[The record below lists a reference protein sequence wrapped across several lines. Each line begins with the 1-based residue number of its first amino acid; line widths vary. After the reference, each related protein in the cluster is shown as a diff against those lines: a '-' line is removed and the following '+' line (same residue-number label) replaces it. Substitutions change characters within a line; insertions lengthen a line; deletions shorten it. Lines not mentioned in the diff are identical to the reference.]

1 MNRPALMLVLA
12 LALPLP
18 LALTALAQGTAP
30 ETPPAAA
37 SPPRALASPVPP
49 IAAPV
54 GPPAAAPAP
63 PAPPAPVPSSRA
75 PAPTAAPT
83 AAPGTAPVGPPAT
96 TGPAGLSPPGFD
108 CIGAE
113 QIEDDA
119 FAIPFARGA
128 ATLAP
133 ATDGALEAL
142 FARAN
147 AEPTRP
153 LCILG
158 HAGPQEGGA
167 TANTRLAARR
177 AAAVA
182 DDLARR
188 GLPRDRLRA
197 EVRVAAF
204 ARAAA
209 IPAGRSVTVVL
220 LPAP

>member
-1 MNRPALMLVLA
+1 MTRRALMLAVA
-12 LALPLP
+12 LALSPGLV
-18 LALTALAQGTAP
+18 ALAQGTGPAP
-30 ETPPAAA
+30 APRATA
-37 SPPRALASPVPP
+37 SPSPP

-54 GPPAAAPAP
+54 GPPA
-63 PAPPAPVPSSRA
+63 
-75 PAPTAAPT
+75 
-83 AAPGTAPVGPPAT
+83 GTS
-96 TGPAGLSPPGFD
+96 PAGLSHPGFD

-119 FAIPFARGA
+119 FAIPFARAA

-133 ATDGALEAL
+133 AAEAPLEAL
-142 FARAN
+142 LTRAR
-147 AEPTRP
+147 AEPTRQ

-182 DDLARR
+182 EELGKR
-188 GLPRDRLRA
+188 GLPRERLRA

-209 IPAGRSVTVVL
+209 ISAGRSVTVVL

>member
-1 MNRPALMLVLA
+1 MRRATLAMAFALAVLA
-12 LALPLP
+12 APV
-18 LALTALAQGTAP
+18 LAQGNAP
-30 ETPPAAA
+30 ALAPAAEP
-37 SPPRALASPVPP
+37 SP
-49 IAAPV
+49 
-54 GPPAAAPAP
+54 APAE
-63 PAPPAPVPSSRA
+63 APR
-75 PAPTAAPT
+75 
-83 AAPGTAPVGPPAT
+83 
-96 TGPAGLSPPGFD
+96 PGFD
-108 CIGAE
+108 CVGAE

-119 FAIPFARGA
+119 FAIAFARGA

-133 ATDGALEAL
+133 AAEGALEAVML
-142 FARAN
+142 RAR
-147 AEPTRP
+147 AEPTRQ

-177 AAAVA
+177 AATVA
-182 DDLARR
+182 EDLARR

-209 IPAGRSVTVVL
+209 ITAGRSVTVVL